1 VATVVVLPF
10 FISHFAGSSAATTGT
25 GGLASH
31 QISGLAHPF
40 SNDTSTLNGHF
51 TAAAHGFNVMA
62 HNPLGL
68 GGAVINIAGEK
79 GGAVAANTEFDPSN
93 IAIAL
98 GVPGLLAYIVIVVE
112 GFRIAMERVRDRR
125 DFVSRVAL
133 GIIAVTFL
141 QWTNGGLYAVA
152 FLPWLMMGWLDRDA
166 RDSAAPAVLG
176 VEDELGSDRGGERPA
191 ELTLRS

>member
-1 VATVVVLPF
+1 
-10 FISHFAGSSAATTGT
+10 
-25 GGLASH
+25 
-31 QISGLAHPF
+31 
-40 SNDTSTLNGHF
+40 
-51 TAAAHGFNVMA
+51 
-62 HNPLGL
+62 
-68 GGAVINIAGEK
+68 
-79 GGAVAANTEFDPSN
+79 
-93 IAIAL
+93 
-98 GVPGLLAYIVIVVE
+98 
-112 GFRIAMERVRDRR
+112 MERVRDRR